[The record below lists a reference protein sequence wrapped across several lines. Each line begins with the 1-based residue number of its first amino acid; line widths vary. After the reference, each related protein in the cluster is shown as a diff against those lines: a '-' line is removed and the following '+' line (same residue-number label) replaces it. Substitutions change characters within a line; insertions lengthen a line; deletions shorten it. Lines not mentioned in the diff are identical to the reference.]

1 MTTYTDWDGL
11 YISLLD
17 HNTGLCRNYI
27 ARRDLDALGET
38 ESTDL
43 FEDIFPAMVED
54 SEQHQPGTPPN
65 NPWSS
70 LHMEMC
76 LGTSTEPVKSSIT
89 TRNDFEIGVAENGVG
104 ETLYSIY
111 RITG

>member
-17 HNTGLCRNYI
+17 NNIGLCRNYI

-38 ESTDL
+38 GSDL
-43 FEDIFPAMVED
+43 FADIFPAMVED

-65 NPWSS
+65 NPWNII
-70 LHMEMC
+70 LMEMC
-76 LGTSTEPVKSSIT
+76 LGTSEEAVKSSIT
-89 TRNDFEIGVAENGVG
+89 TRNDFEIGVAENCVG

-111 RITG
+111 KITG